1 LEAEAR
7 IQADRTWLGT
17 LIDANDSILQTP
29 PEQDAGIGG
38 QHLHGLALHAV
49 AECHCPARRLHRA
62 STLTGAARSRQLNQ
76 LMEQLAHGT
85 TSSWN
90 NQHKK
95 EAGQNNLSNK
105 NIISFETL
113 S

>member
-7 IQADRTWLGT
+7 IHADRTWLGT
-17 LIDANDSILQTP
+17 WIDANDSILQPP

-76 LMEQLAHGT
+76 LMEQPAQKRGWTKQLL
-85 TSSWN
+85 
-90 NQHKK
+90 Q
-95 EAGQNNLSNK
+95 QNNV
-105 NIISFETL
+105 SFETI